1 MATSFYYVYALKDPR
16 LSPPRPFYVGKGT
29 GSRAFDHLISP
40 DRTRKYARIKEI
52 QSVGLTPLVSILV
65 DNLSEAEALKVE
77 AEFISAFGTEETG
90 GFLTNAVVPTG
101 LGIKNRSSVVVPQGS
116 IEKAQL
122 GLAMLKDAVTEL
134 ASANPNGV
142 TNSDTASLL
151 GLRSDYRGRQ
161 KDYLSYSILGL
172 LMREGKVKRL
182 DRGGR
187 PRHVVA
193 T

>member
-16 LSPPRPFYVGKGT
+16 LSPARPFYVGKGT
-29 GSRAFDHLISP
+29 GSRAFDHLVSP

-65 DNLSEAEALKVE
+65 DKLSEAEALKVE